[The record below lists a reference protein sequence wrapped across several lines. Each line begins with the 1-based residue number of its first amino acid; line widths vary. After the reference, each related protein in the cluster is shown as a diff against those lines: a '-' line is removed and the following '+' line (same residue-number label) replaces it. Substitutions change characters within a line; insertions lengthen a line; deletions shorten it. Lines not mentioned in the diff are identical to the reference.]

1 MSVIS
6 VYRPFFNWS
15 EFLAVLQPGAGR
27 SDFEAAVAERTGARY
42 GVAFAYGRSGVVAL
56 LKALELNQVEVIM
69 PAYTCSVI
77 IEAVIA
83 SGNIPVFVDID
94 LTDYNMDIGA
104 IKAAVTPQTRAIVAT
119 HMHGYP
125 TDIAAIRREI
135 GDERILVIEDSALAL
150 RPAWSSAIES
160 AGDVTLFSF
169 GRGKQLYTISGG
181 VMTTNSATLY
191 ERLKA
196 YRDTEMNRLPGSA
209 LRRRCLQLLTAY
221 LAQSA
226 ALESS
231 LSRIKNV
238 GPVKQ
243 ARDAVGLVRA
253 LMPRD
258 YATAYADFQG
268 RLGMAQLRKLEV
280 ALERNTAIAEFYS
293 RELQNVSGL
302 RPAPIIPGSTY
313 ARYSMQIE
321 RRDEMAF
328 SRRMRDQGVEVG
340 LNFNY
345 ALPCLKPYQTYA
357 RGRYPL
363 SEQAAAET
371 VNLPIYPGLSMSEA
385 RHVVTTTQRVLQE
398 VAPSLA

>member
-6 VYRPFFNWS
+6 VYRPFFNGS
-15 EFLAVLQPGAGR
+15 ELLAVLQPGFGR

-56 LKALELNQVEVIM
+56 LKALELSRAEVIM

-77 IEAVIA
+77 IEAVVA
-83 SGNIPVFVDID
+83 SGNTPVFVDID
-94 LTDYNMDIGA
+94 LSDYNMDIGA

-119 HMHGYP
+119 HMHGYL
-125 TDIAAIRREI
+125 TDIAAIRREV

-150 RPAWSSAIES
+150 RPIGSSAPEA

-169 GRGKQLYTISGG
+169 GRGKQLYTLSGG
-181 VMTTNSATLY
+181 VMTTNSATFY
-191 ERLKA
+191 ERMKTF
-196 YRDTEMNRLPGSA
+196 RDTEMNCLPGSA
-209 LRRRCLQLLTAY
+209 WRKRYLQLLTAY

-226 ALESS
+226 TLESG

-238 GPVKQ
+238 GPIKR

-268 RLGMAQLRKLEV
+268 RLGLAQLRKLEIV
-280 ALERNTAIAEFYS
+280 LERNRAIAEFYS
-293 RELQNVSGL
+293 HELQNIPGL
-302 RPAPIIPGSTY
+302 RPAPLIPGSTY
-313 ARYSMQIE
+313 ARYSIQIE
-321 RRDEMAF
+321 RRDEIAF

-345 ALPCLKPYQTYA
+345 ALPCLKPYQGYA
-357 RGRYPL
+357 RGRYPC
-363 SEQAAAET
+363 SEQAAAAT
-371 VNLPIYPGLSMSEA
+371 TNLPIYPGLKMKEA
-385 RHVVTTTQRVLQE
+385 RYVVEATWRVMQN
-398 VAPSLA
+398 VPS